1 MSDEVSRRARED
13 ELAAELIAKKAAR
26 DEADLIKARASFMPR
41 AVFDA
46 SERMRRDAANTMQH
60 SGTDYP
66 PYRTMCRVG
75 VSDFS
80 LVMAWLEQH
89 LAGLKAGRAEREE

>member
-26 DEADLIKARASFMPR
+26 DKADLIKARAWAAETVPVL
-41 AVFDA
+41 A
-46 SERMRRDAANTMQH
+46 EETMRGKYDEGPFVR
-60 SGTDYP
+60 SY
-66 PYRTMCRVG
+66 
-75 VSDFS
+75 
-80 LVMAWLEQH
+80 